1 MIGTL
6 INAGAVVV
14 GSLIGLL
21 LGKGIPKRISDT
33 IMKGLGLSVI
43 LIGLQSALETKN
55 TLLVIF
61 SLALGGG
68 LGALLNIRRGVEKL
82 GAFAQ
87 RKLTRNDDPTGR
99 FANGFVTA
107 SLLFCVGAM
116 GVVGA
121 LNSGIQG
128 DHSMLVAKALLDG
141 VTSILFASTMGAG
154 VMLSALAIFVYQG
167 AIALLGSVVA
177 PLLSE
182 AVIREM
188 SAVGGLMVLGIGVNL
203 LLDKDLPIADM
214 LPAVFI
220 PILYY
225 PIAGLF

>member
-21 LGKGIPKRISDT
+21 LGKGIPKKISDT

-43 LIGLQSALETKN
+43 LIGLQGALETQN

-61 SLALGGG
+61 SLAIGGG
-68 LGALLNIRRGVEKL
+68 LGALLNIRHGVEKL

-154 VMLSALAIFVYQG
+154 VMLSAVVILVYQG
-167 AIALLGSVVA
+167 AIALLGGVVA
-177 PLLSE
+177 PLLSD

-220 PILYY
+220 PFLYY